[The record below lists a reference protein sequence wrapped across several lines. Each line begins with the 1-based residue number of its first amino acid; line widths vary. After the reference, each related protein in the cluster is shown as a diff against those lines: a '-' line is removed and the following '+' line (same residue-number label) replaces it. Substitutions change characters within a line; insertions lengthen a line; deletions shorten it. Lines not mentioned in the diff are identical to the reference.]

1 MGEPYYPAPPGPP
14 PQSQPAPADTNT
26 LGLIGLILSI
36 MGFMTPITAP
46 VGLVLSIMGMKHPQQ
61 GVAVAGLIVGIFSTL
76 YAAAIAM
83 VMLFYFG
90 AIGACCLCGSLGAWQ
105 QSSQQQ
111 AARTAVATELGKS
124 TSAIRIEKF
133 STTGLGQDTDAT
145 GTAVYTAS
153 DGRRTAVDFR
163 CWLRKFDGQWE
174 ATEMEI
180 ASEPYE
186 WTGPTDFD
194 EEFEE

>member
-1 MGEPYYPAPPGPP
+1 MGEPYYPAPAGPP
-14 PQSQPAPADTNT
+14 PKPASADTNT

-36 MGFMTPITAP
+36 MGFMTPIVAP

-76 YAAAIAM
+76 YAAAIAI

-90 AIGACCLCGSLGAWQ
+90 AIGACCMCGAFGAWQ

-111 AARTAVATELGKS
+111 AARDAVAAELGKS
-124 TSAIRIEKF
+124 PSAIRIENFDADGF
-133 STTGLGQDTDAT
+133 SKDTDAS

-153 DGRRTAVDFR
+153 DGRETAVDFR
-163 CWLRKFDGQWE
+163 CWMRKFDGQWE

-186 WTGPTDFD
+186 WTGPTELD
-194 EEFEE
+194 EEFDD